1 MRILGIETSCDE
13 TAAAVVERD
22 PPAAHGSGGALVIRS
37 SVVASQTAAHQAF
50 GGVVP
55 EIASR
60 RHLEWLPRVVD
71 EALAK
76 AKTDWRGLD
85 ALAVTVGPGLIG
97 ALVIGVAWA
106 KAAAWQRGLPVIPV
120 NHLEGHI
127 YSPWAESP
135 VEFPFLCL
143 LVSGGHSHLVAVRA
157 PGEYE
162 LVGRTRDDA
171 AGEAFDKGARLL
183 DLEYPGGPAIDR
195 AAQDGDPRAVAFP
208 RAWLPESWDFS
219 FSGVKAALARYLRE
233 TPPATRPPLADL
245 AASYQEAIVEV
256 LAQKSVA
263 AAQAQR
269 LERLVVAGGVAAN
282 RRLRALLAERAA
294 AAGIAVRLAPLPLC
308 TDNAAMIALAAAVV
322 ADTGRRA
329 GADLDAAAV
338 LPLDTSGTEGGGNAG
353 RR

>member
-1 MRILGIETSCDE
+1 MRLLGIETSCDE
-13 TAAAVVERD
+13 TAAAVVE
-22 PPAAHGSGGALVIRS
+22 SNGALVIRS

-60 RHLEWLPRVVD
+60 RHLEWLPRVV
-71 EALAK
+71 EQAL
-76 AKTDWRGLD
+76 TDADARWDNLD

-97 ALVIGVAWA
+97 ALVVGVAWA
-106 KAAAWQRGLPVIPV
+106 KAAAWQRGLPVTPI

-127 YSPWAESP
+127 YSPWAEGP
-135 VEFPFLCL
+135 VAFPFLCL
-143 LVSGGHSHLVAVRA
+143 LVSGGHSHLVEVRA
-157 PGEYE
+157 PGEYA

-183 DLEYPGGPAIDR
+183 DLEYPGGPAIDHI
-195 AAQDGDPRAVAFP
+195 AQGGNPRAIAFP

-219 FSGVKAALARYLRE
+219 FSGVKTALARYLRE
-233 TPPATRPPLADL
+233 TPPAARPPLADL
-245 AASYQEAIVEV
+245 AASYQEAIAEI

-282 RRLRALLAERAA
+282 SRLRALLAERAA
-294 AAGIAVRLAPLPLC
+294 AAGIAVRLAPLELC
-308 TDNAAMIALAAAVV
+308 TDNAAMIAVAAAVL

-329 GADLDAAAV
+329 GPDLDAAAV
-338 LPLDTSGTEGGGNAG
+338 LTLGSAAAATSPPTPL
-353 RR
+353 R